1 MRRVFADVLKSGGVN
16 IEAEYERLYS
26 AFYNGGLRKQCSKS
40 FMQYPF
46 RGTCVSLSDFDD
58 SHGFHFEDKPES
70 FDLENLINFCEYTYN
85 LVICM
90 VDDYNYGVRKGIN
103 HRNGFLKQIID
114 IVDMVNY
121 EIILNEDGIAV
132 FVPKNSVANLVSEIV
147 PENISYKIIEYNHHS
162 MKGNL
167 ASKKATLKLL
177 ADQLEAK
184 RAELKKRNGKLEDD
198 LFFLFNNINIRHN
211 NTDPE
216 SKYYKEVVA
225 SMTDDELEERYD
237 LTYETCLYAFM
248 TLEQAENANKIK
260 NLKDKI
266 NNK

>member
-1 MRRVFADVLKSGGVN
+1 MRRVFVDVLKSGGVN
-16 IEAEYERLYS
+16 IQAEYERLFS
-26 AFYNGGLRKQCSKS
+26 AFYNGGLRKQCSNS

-58 SHGFHFEDKPES
+58 AHGFHYENKPDS

-121 EIILNEDGIAV
+121 EIILNEDGMAV
-132 FVPKNSVANLVSEIV
+132 FIPKNSVADLVSEIV

-162 MKGNL
+162 MKGDL

-184 RAELKKRNGKLEDD
+184 RKELNNLNSSFSSD
-198 LFFLFNNINIRHN
+198 LFYLLNNMNIRHN
-211 NTDPE
+211 NIDPD
-216 SKYYKEVVA
+216 STNYKKWVA
-225 SMTDDELEERYD
+225 DMSEQELEEWYD
-237 LTYETCLYAFM
+237 RTYDMCLYAFM
-248 TLEQAENANKIK
+248 TLDQADHSKKIK
-260 NLKDKI
+260 ELKQK
-266 NNK
+266 NE